1 MSNLANPA
9 VTFTA
14 TIIVSN
20 VMSPAVEDDIAANLK
35 RFRGKRT
42 LPVRIHACHRINQ
55 FKSALTGFLAPCYER
70 ETFSATS
77 SATTVSIRNNGFD
90 CGFSLGQ
97 GRMKYSEGNIRS
109 LISSICFILSRIKCA
124 HMWCAF
130 MNNEFRRN
138 ESFRKLCI
146 IAIRSLCFRM
156 KTRIRFSN
164 KILIKYLSIIHDI
177 SLNS

>member
-70 ETFSATS
+70 ETFSAIS

-109 LISSICFILSRIKCA
+109 LISSICFILSRIKCVHVWRA
-124 HMWCAF
+124 H
-130 MNNEFRRN
+130 
-138 ESFRKLCI
+138 L
-146 IAIRSLCFRM
+146 
-156 KTRIRFSN
+156 
-164 KILIKYLSIIHDI
+164 
-177 SLNS
+177 

>member
-70 ETFSATS
+70 ETFSAIS
-77 SATTVSIRNNGFD
+77 SATVSIRNNGFD

-124 HMWCAF
+124 HVWCAH
-130 MNNEFRRN
+130 
-138 ESFRKLCI
+138 L
-146 IAIRSLCFRM
+146 
-156 KTRIRFSN
+156 
-164 KILIKYLSIIHDI
+164 
-177 SLNS
+177 